1 MWKRKLTNIYNKN
14 PILCKSLLVLLWWD
28 VVTDL
33 FYNRFFSPSAYAGYH
48 YKSTLCITVL
58 IAAMFLASPL
68 AGYLADSKIGRFQAL
83 VGSTYV
89 TLISVIMV
97 LFFAI
102 VITFFPHSLGYNFFQ
117 GVVIAL
123 GLAVIGYL
131 LGRMVFIVNIL
142 QFVMEHLRDKPT
154 KYSVSCLY
162 LFYWSKS
169 FINLAASGTNYPD
182 HVILDYHKV
191 IVLDKIAAIHVAIT
205 TSFTIVSLILI
216 LAISKRRPNWFISER
231 PKGNAYTLVYRVVRF
246 ASRNKKPVYRSAF
259 TYCEDELPSRMDLGK
274 QRYGGPFTTEQVED
288 VKVLFGMLKVL
299 ISLGPAFLLDF
310 AVTMSAIHSKRA
322 HTGFKRISEI
332 LFFDYGLISTMV
344 PCVSIPLFVFLLQ
357 PYISRYIPNMFKRI
371 GLGILMLCTCLLLL
385 LFYDV
390 FALDSNN
397 VFKTF
402 SICVEENAT
411 YAFTRHRFEI
421 PLQGVMAVQQVISS
435 ISQMLIYIGA
445 WEFICCQSPQH
456 MKGLTF
462 GLFYLVR
469 ALFQC
474 LAVVPILPFFTKW
487 NSENILSCRSVYY
500 LVNVGIGSIS
510 LIIYCL
516 ASRGYKYRKREDI
529 CNVYQYAEDYYS
541 NIP

>member
-1 MWKRKLTNIYNKN
+1 M
-14 PILCKSLLVLLWWD
+14 VD
-28 VVTDL
+28 V
-33 FYNRFFSPSAYAGYH
+33 P
-48 YKSTLCITVL
+48 K
-58 IAAMFLASPL
+58 
-68 AGYLADSKIGRFQAL
+68 KIIIF
-83 VGSTYV
+83 
-89 TLISVIMV
+89 
-97 LFFAI
+97 
-102 VITFFPHSLGYNFFQ
+102 
-117 GVVIAL
+117 
-123 GLAVIGYL
+123 
-131 LGRMVFIVNIL
+131 
-142 QFVMEHLRDKPT
+142 
-154 KYSVSCLY
+154 
-162 LFYWSKS
+162 
-169 FINLAASGTNYPD
+169 
-182 HVILDYHKV
+182 
-191 IVLDKIAAIHVAIT
+191 DKIAAIHTAIT
-205 TSFTIVSLILI
+205 TSFTIISLILI
-216 LAISKRRPNWFISER
+216 LAISKRRPNWFVSEW
-231 PKGNAYTLVYRVVRF
+231 PKGNIYTLVYRVVRF

-259 TYCEDELPSRMDLGK
+259 TYCEDELPSRLDLGK

-310 AVTMSAIHSKRA
+310 AVTMSVIHSKRA
-322 HTGFKRISEI
+322 HTGFKRISET

-344 PCVSIPLFVFLLQ
+344 SCVSIPLFVFLLQ
-357 PYISRYIPNMFKRI
+357 PYISRYIPNMFKRM

-385 LFYDV
+385 HFYDV

-402 SICVEENAT
+402 SICPEENAT

-487 NSENILSCRSVYY
+487 NSENVLSCRSVYY

-510 LIIYCL
+510 LIMYCL

>member
-33 FYNRFFSPSAYAGYH
+33 FYNRFFSPSAYAGYG
-48 YKSTLCITVL
+48 YNLTLGFSVF

-68 AGYLADSKIGRFQAL
+68 AGYLADSKIGRLQAL

-97 LFFAI
+97 LFFGM
-102 VITFFPHSLGYNFFQ
+102 VITFVPHSLGFKFFL
-117 GVVIAL
+117 GVAIAL
-123 GLAVIGYL
+123 GLAIIGYL

-169 FINLAASGTNYPD
+169 VSNLAASGTNYPD
-182 HVILDYHKV
+182 HVILDFHKV
-191 IVLDKIAAIHVAIT
+191 IVINKIVFIPAAII
-205 TSFTIVSLILI
+205 TSFTILSLILI
-216 LAISKRRPNWFISER
+216 LAISKRRRNWFVSEQ

-246 ASRNKKPVYRSAF
+246 ASRNKKPIYRSAF
-259 TYCEDELPSRMDLGK
+259 TYCEDELPSRLDLGK

-310 AVTMSAIHSKRA
+310 AVTMSVIHSKRA
-322 HTGFKRISEI
+322 NAGFKRISEI

-357 PYISRYIPNMFKRI
+357 PYISRYIPNMFKRM

-411 YAFTRHRFEI
+411 YAFTRNRFEI
-421 PLQGVMAVQQVISS
+421 PLQGVMAVQQAISS
-435 ISQMLIYIGA
+435 VSQMLIYIGA

-487 NSENILSCRSVYY
+487 NSENVLSCRSVYY

-516 ASRGYKYRKREDI
+516 ASRGYKYRKRDDI